1 MEDTPQGPEGPQG
14 PPGTTVTDN
23 SMFAANTTG
32 GTISVIL
39 GGTLVPLA
47 DSQVLDDF
55 TVNAN
60 DTVFTVP
67 ETGTYYISYDINLT
81 AGALLQSMILING
94 VANAASTRSPL
105 LSLSNYSA
113 EIIVNLTA
121 GDTILLQLAGL
132 LGLVVLE
139 NGAGASLSIIRLV

>member
-1 MEDTPQGPEGPQG
+1 
-14 PPGTTVTDN
+14 
-23 SMFAANTTG
+23 MFAANTTG

-39 GGTLVPLA
+39 GGTLIPLA
-47 DSQVLDDF
+47 DSQVLDGF
-55 TVNAN
+55 TANAS

-94 VANAASTRSPL
+94 AANAASTRSPL
-105 LSLSNYSA
+105 LSLSSYSA

-121 GDTILLQLAGL
+121 GDTISLQLAGI
-132 LGLVVLE
+132 LGLVILE
-139 NGAGASLSIIRLV
+139 GGVGASLSIIRLV